1 MNKVRLTKQKENRI
15 NNILARV
22 ISISNMLTNLQM
34 NNISKRR
41 IRRYKTLS
49 KQTMKEYAMRKDNSS
64 GFDWFE
70 DEEEIY

>member
-49 KQTMKEYAMRKDNSS
+49 K
-64 GFDWFE
+64 
-70 DEEEIY
+70 